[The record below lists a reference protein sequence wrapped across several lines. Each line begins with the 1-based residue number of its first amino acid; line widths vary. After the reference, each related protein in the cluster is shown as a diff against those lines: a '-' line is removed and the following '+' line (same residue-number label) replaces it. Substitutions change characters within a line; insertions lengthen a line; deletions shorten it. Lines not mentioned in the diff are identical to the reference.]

1 MIHSIYRVESSSDY
15 SDRPSEF
22 KENQKGFIAA
32 ACIWKNFY
40 NMFLDKLSDSSDKKY
55 LLLNIENLNNDYSKI
70 LPLFDFLD
78 MKINEKI
85 WKKRYEQIYLKRKFR
100 NGKGSNPIKS
110 LVEGSPSDIVNSD
123 LYHDKSFYFSKKEV
137 DQILPIILDTAKKMK
152 IDPKKST
159 EEYFDFHINQKNKIG
174 FK

>member
-1 MIHSIYRVESSSDY
+1 MNKIT
-15 SDRPSEF
+15 F
-22 KENQKGFIAA
+22 GFIVGGDDIYYTNLMRACESLERVKQPHEILIIDMDDRLKIDDPNIKIVNAA
-32 ACIWKNFY
+32 AEKV
-40 NMFLDKLSDSSDKKY
+40 
-55 LLLNIENLNNDYSKI
+55 ENEDDRNYFQ
-70 LPLFDFLD
+70 PY
-78 MKINEKI
+78 I

-152 IDPKKST
+152 IDPKDPKHKT
-159 EEYFDFHINQKNKIG
+159 MRMTVIELEI
-174 FK
+174 